1 MQQAQ
6 IEDLIRV
13 RDLYNAAK
21 SIAKLYDVDICEAYN
36 GYVKGNPYGLCVYKR
51 EAFSADALVIE
62 ASEKPGAVSEMIE
75 ALVLTCDGLCS
86 FIHFEAHDIRIAY
99 SE

>member
-1 MQQAQ
+1 MMQAQ
-6 IEDLIRV
+6 VEDLIKI

-21 SIAKLYDVDICEAYN
+21 SISKLYDVDFCGAYN
-36 GYVKGNPYGLCVYKR
+36 GYVKGSPYGLFTYKR
-51 EAFSADALVIE
+51 EAFNADALVIE
-62 ASEKPGAVSEMIE
+62 ASEKPSAIQDMIE